1 MPDNLN
7 VQGELNRQLQGL
19 NARLMQAEHLISGVH
34 KATSE
39 FREIVQAVIPAV
51 ARVQPLLNGT
61 PASLEAA
68 AVNVEGQLQA
78 YVENILN
85 QTLSK
90 FTAPTLAMIPD
101 LAGAAL
107 EAQLQ
112 QIADQIRDAIIANPV
127 VSIVD
132 GLSGNLSALKALEST
147 PAIVAQ
153 IASLEAQIAGL
164 TAANPIISTVS
175 QLRAQIADMT
185 QSISTFSTFLSAQKN
200 LVAGV
205 TRSLKIGS

>member
-1 MPDNLN
+1 
-7 VQGELNRQLQGL
+7 
-19 NARLMQAEHLISGVH
+19 MQAEHLISGVH

-39 FREIVQAVIPAV
+39 FREIVQTVIPAV

-68 AVNVEGQLQA
+68 AVNVEGQLRA

-90 FTAPTLAMIPD
+90 FTAPTLAMISD

-132 GLSGNLSALKALEST
+132 GLSGNLSALRALEST
-147 PAIVAQ
+147 PAIAAQ